1 MFMILMHH
9 FIVQNGYDVLKLPM
23 GPERIFL
30 QLIMQGGGKVGVVIF
45 FSISA
50 WFFLD
55 KEQTIKSNLKRIW
68 IMERELLFWS
78 LTLMMFFLVLD
89 RSDFSIKYMVKS
101 FAPLITN
108 LWWYATAYA
117 IFLALLPFLSKGL
130 KALGREYHLALATT
144 VLVIWGLTSFIP
156 QTLGTGPIGSSL
168 TGVFGFIYLFILI
181 SAYKLYLKPF
191 TLRQIWL
198 MIGTGIGCFVLYT
211 AAFVVLS
218 LFGVNR
224 NIYIIGDWRLPV
236 ILIGFGMF
244 LLFNSH
250 SFENNI
256 VNRIAQSAFAVYL
269 ITEYGMSK
277 ELLWVRLFNLKNL
290 YQETFAIPQIFG
302 ILLAIYTSCTLLD
315 FVRQA
320 LFTVTIDRHRGYC
333 FELTWNKII
342 KPKKRHDM

>member
-1 MFMILMHH
+1 M
-9 FIVQNGYDVLKLPM
+9 
-23 GPERIFL
+23 
-30 QLIMQGGGKVGVVIF
+30 
-45 FSISA
+45 
-50 WFFLD
+50 
-55 KEQTIKSNLKRIW
+55 
-68 IMERELLFWS
+68 
-78 LTLMMFFLVLD
+78 
-89 RSDFSIKYMVKS
+89 
-101 FAPLITN
+101 
-108 LWWYATAYA
+108 
-117 IFLALLPFLSKGL
+117 
-130 KALGREYHLALATT
+130 
-144 VLVIWGLTSFIP
+144 
-156 QTLGTGPIGSSL
+156 
-168 TGVFGFIYLFILI
+168 
-181 SAYKLYLKPF
+181 
-191 TLRQIWL
+191 
-198 MIGTGIGCFVLYT
+198 LYT

-236 ILIGFGMF
+236 VLIGFGMF

-342 KPKKRHDM
+342 KPKKTPWHVGTCVYRTLSLEPLSNSACNKLKQLDCNMWYGLIFVPPL